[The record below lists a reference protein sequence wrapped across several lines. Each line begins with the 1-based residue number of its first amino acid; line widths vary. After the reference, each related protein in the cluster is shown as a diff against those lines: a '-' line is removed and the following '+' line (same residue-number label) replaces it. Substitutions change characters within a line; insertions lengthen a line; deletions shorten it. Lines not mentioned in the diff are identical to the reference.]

1 MSEMTFEEAVIKL
14 EQVVKKMENDKLPLD
29 ESIELYERGIK
40 LSAFCKKKLEDA
52 KLKIETLGETKQETE
67 ENTAE
72 A

>member
-40 LSAFCKKKLEDA
+40 LSAFCKKSLRTLS
-52 KLKIETLGETKQETE
+52 LK
-67 ENTAE
+67 
-72 A
+72 